1 MARPPLTTPTPL
13 HRPQLGSGS
22 ASRRH
27 VLEKAGVQHRVV
39 KPDIDERAI
48 RHEDPVALVEALA
61 RAKADA
67 LLARWRGKDA
77 DAGPTPDFLITCD
90 QVVVCNGE
98 ICEKPEDR
106 DEAVNRW
113 VNYRTANPE
122 TVGSVLVTHVPSGK
136 SQLRV
141 DRATIELAPMPD
153 ADIDALV
160 AEGEIFHCAG
170 ALMVENPL
178 VVPYVQRIRGTPDA
192 VLGLSMATVEEGMLA
207 VAPATL

>member
-98 ICEKPEDR
+98 IQQIFDR
-106 DEAVNRW
+106 FDFTLGEEPYLRIIEAK
-113 VNYRTANPE
+113 TA
-122 TVGSVLVTHVPSGK
+122 
-136 SQLRV
+136 
-141 DRATIELAPMPD
+141 ELYA
-153 ADIDALV
+153 ASTEL
-160 AEGEIFHCAG
+160 ERRF
-170 ALMVENPL
+170 
-178 VVPYVQRIRGTPDA
+178 R
-192 VLGLSMATVEEGMLA
+192 
-207 VAPATL
+207 